1 MALGPRHPADTL
13 TYEDWLERC
22 ADYRARNLG
31 EMLKYAEKKRD
42 QALKAGRRRK

>member
-13 TYEDWLERC
+13 TYEDWLERV
-22 ADYRARNLG
+22 ADYRERNLL
-31 EMLKYAEKKRD
+31 EMLKYAEKKAA